1 MIKNYSN
8 VPGELQAKCFLCLCL
23 PKLHEHHNWEALVLK
38 KKKTENPFS
47 YINNCCHGRATG
59 DHLNH
64 LAHQD
69 VPNYTHISSHPFL
82 SYPLKY
88 SAIKHGKA
96 GSHTSSCPYHKQLT
110 ELKNLL
116 PTESPTLFLQQ
127 SEYFFLQPTPC
138 VELAVTEQHA
148 LPPLTEAE
156 SIQHQSWLHGVT
168 SKRYLNRTIFLL
180 LFFTK

>member
-1 MIKNYSN
+1 MFQVSCR
-8 VPGELQAKCFLCLCL
+8 QSAFCLCL
-23 PKLHEHHNWEALVLK
+23 PKLHKHPKWEEVCTCF
-38 KKKTENPFS
+38 KKTENPFS

-138 VELAVTEQHA
+138 GARSNRAARTASSHR
-148 LPPLTEAE
+148 
-156 SIQHQSWLHGVT
+156 SWKHTTPVMIARRDFKT
-168 SKRYLNRTIFLL
+168 VFE
-180 LFFTK
+180 

>member
-1 MIKNYSN
+1 MKRLKENAAIFQKARTE
-8 VPGELQAKCFLCLCL
+8 PGGKHTELL
-23 PKLHEHHNWEALVLK
+23 KLAVRK
-38 KKKTENPFS
+38 GCKKTENPFS

-156 SIQHQSWLHGVT
+156 SIQHQS
-168 SKRYLNRTIFLL
+168 
-180 LFFTK
+180 